1 MSKETNVIRYYV
13 LCNKLKDVIRTGW
26 KDWNVERQRV
36 ESVAEHIFGVQM
48 LAIAM
53 YSEYKYDI
61 DISKVILMLA
71 VHELEEIYIGDLTQ
85 FEISREEKE
94 KLGRIAVSKV
104 LGDMVCGKELTSLIT
119 EFDERKTNEAKF
131 AYHCDKLECNLQ
143 CKIYDEEN
151 CVDMLVQEDNKTYH
165 DKHVQ
170 EIINAGE
177 TSWSGMWLE
186 YDRDKYLDD
195 ENFIKV
201 LEYVKNN
208 NITK

>member
-1 MSKETNVIRYYV
+1 MDRENNVIKYYV
-13 LCNKLKDVIRTGW
+13 ICNKLKNVIRKGW
-26 KDWNVERQRV
+26 IDWKVNRNRI
-36 ESVAEHIFGVQM
+36 ESVAEHVYGVQQ

-61 DISKVILMLA
+61 NIYKVIMMLA
-71 VHELEEIYIGDLTQ
+71 VHELEEAIIGDLTH
-85 FEISREEKE
+85 FEITKVEKE
-94 KLGRIAVSKV
+94 RIGHEAVENILSTLLAK
-104 LGDMVCGKELTSLIT
+104 DEIKSLIY
-119 EFDERKTNEAKF
+119 EFDERKTPEAKF

-151 CVDMLVQEDNKTYH
+151 CVDMLDQEDNKTYH
-165 DKHVQ
+165 DERVQ

-177 TSWSGMWLE
+177 TSWSDMWLE

>member
-1 MSKETNVIRYYV
+1 MDRENNVIKYYV
-13 LCNKLKDVIRTGW
+13 ICNKLKNVIRKGW
-26 KDWNVERQRV
+26 SDWKVNRNRI
-36 ESVAEHIFGVQM
+36 ESVAEHVYGVQQ

-53 YSEYKYDI
+53 YSEFKYEI
-61 DISKVILMLA
+61 DIYKVIMMLA
-71 VHELEEIYIGDLTQ
+71 VHELEETIIGDLTH
-85 FEISREEKE
+85 FEITKEEKE
-94 KLGRIAVSKV
+94 RIGHEAVENILSTLLAK
-104 LGDMVCGKELTSLIT
+104 DEIKSLIY
-119 EFDERKTNEAKF
+119 EFDERKTKEAKF

-151 CVDMLVQEDNKTYH
+151 CVDMLDQEDNKTYH
-165 DKHVQ
+165 DERVQ